1 MEYVILA
8 LAAVG
13 ILVALAFGIYIG
25 STVTALKWSAKLD
38 RFKSKLDNKDMIIDN
53 LHLELKKQME
63 KKYKWWIDY

>member
-1 MEYVILA
+1 MEYLI

-63 KKYKWWIDY
+63 KKYKW

>member
-1 MEYVILA
+1 MEYLI

-63 KKYKWWIDY
+63 KKYK

>member
-1 MEYVILA
+1 MEYLI

-63 KKYKWWIDY
+63 KKHK

>member
-1 MEYVILA
+1 MEYVI

-63 KKYKWWIDY
+63 KKYK

>member
-63 KKYKWWIDY
+63 KKYK

>member
-1 MEYVILA
+1 MEYLI

-63 KKYKWWIDY
+63 KKHKWWIKY